1 MLVERLMQVTLLGT
15 EWVLYT
21 LIGLSVAS
29 VALMIERILFFRG
42 NRLAWDK
49 LLARVDPLLHAGDTS
64 GLAEVLRAWPG
75 PEADVLRAGVQGA
88 RKGRNAAERMVS
100 AALLVEAQR
109 LDRRLA
115 FMGTLGNNAPFIGLF
130 GTVLGIIRSFH
141 DLSLD
146 VKGGA
151 NVVMAG
157 ISEALIATAA
167 GLFVAIPAVIAF
179 NAFQRR
185 VSKDITRAQ
194 AASDRLLAVLVGAD
208 SAGSGPAGD

>member
-15 EWVLYT
+15 EWVLYL
-21 LIGLSVAS
+21 LIGLSVVS
-29 VALMIERILFFRG
+29 ISLMIERLWFFRA
-42 NRLAWDK
+42 NRTAWDK
-49 LLARVDPLLHAGDTS
+49 LLARVEPLVHADDAAGVS
-64 GLAEVLRAWPG
+64 EVLRSWPG
-75 PEADVLRAGVQGA
+75 PEADVLRAGVEGA
-88 RKGRNAAERMVS
+88 RKGKAAAEKLVH
-100 AALLVEAQR
+100 AALLVETQR

-115 FMGTLGNNAPFIGLF
+115 FLGTLGNNAPFIGLF
-130 GTVLGIIRSFH
+130 GTVLGITRAFH

-185 VSKDITRAQ
+185 VSKDINRAQ
-194 AASDRLLAVLVGAD
+194 AASDRLLAVLVGGGEPSSD
-208 SAGSGPAGD
+208 ETID